1 MTRAVT
7 SLRVQVMAWELLTGV
22 NLFGNKPSMRDA
34 VDVLSGLRPLPTEMP
49 LTAQA
54 RTGLSATPF
63 RQSVLAMLSRAP
75 ARRPGISEVVK
86 CWMSVFQGDGTAE

>member
-54 RTGLSATPF
+54 RTGLPLPPPTGSKSTRAG
-63 RQSVLAMLSRAP
+63 LAVREKPEKGKS
-75 ARRPGISEVVK
+75 I
-86 CWMSVFQGDGTAE
+86 